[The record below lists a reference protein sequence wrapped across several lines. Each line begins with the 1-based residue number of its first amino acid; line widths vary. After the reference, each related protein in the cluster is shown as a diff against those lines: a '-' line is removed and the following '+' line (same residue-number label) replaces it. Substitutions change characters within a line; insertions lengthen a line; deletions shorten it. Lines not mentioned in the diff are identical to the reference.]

1 MPPLTRWAALLLL
14 TLGAGACASHP
25 KSADDTGTPRP
36 RGHRRTDMITADEME
51 RKHWSSVYDMI
62 SELHANWLNVRGP
75 DTIMGE
81 PGAVQVQLDEV
92 RLGDVSALR
101 SMPVL
106 NIAYVQYFD
115 PISAAARWGLG
126 YNHGAI
132 LVSTRAR

>member
-25 KSADDTGTPRP
+25 KSADATESPRP
-36 RGHRRTDMITADEME
+36 RARHRSDMITAEEMD

-132 LVSTRAR
+132 LVSTRPR